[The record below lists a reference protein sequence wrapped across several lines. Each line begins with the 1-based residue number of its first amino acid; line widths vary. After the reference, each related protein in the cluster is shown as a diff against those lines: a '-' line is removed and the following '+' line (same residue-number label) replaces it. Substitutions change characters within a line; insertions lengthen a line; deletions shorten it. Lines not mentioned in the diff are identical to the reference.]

1 MKIISQILFF
11 LVFLLFGVTLVHA
24 EPSDL
29 LSAYL
34 APKAVALK
42 QNSDLDRLIETA
54 GDKKLVLLG
63 ESTHGTHEF
72 YHWRSEISKRLIAE
86 KGFSFIAVEGDWPS
100 LYRLNDYV
108 KGRTKPGIKAINI
121 LRTFARWPQWMW
133 ANRDIEAL
141 AEWLREFNQ
150 NRPEADKIG
159 LFGMD
164 VYGQWEAI
172 DDLLALTGA
181 YFPEKLPEI
190 ERRLNCFKEYDHDE
204 WMYARA
210 TARGGFSCEKELAE
224 VLEIIQD
231 LKPAPSESDPKIRFR
246 ARQKALVIKN
256 AEDFFRLAIREG
268 PDAWNSRAKHMWVSV
283 EGLLERHGPE
293 AKGIVWAHN
302 THVGDASKTTMI
314 LRKTLNIGQLSRQTL
329 GADQVHIV
337 GFGTAQGKV
346 NAGAY
351 WGAPMSIMTVPKAQP
366 GSIEDVLASL
376 EPEAFYLM
384 FGDEERRHE
393 PLDQLIGNRAIGV
406 IYDPRRDYA
415 QYVGSRVAKRYD
427 SFVFIKNTR
436 ELTPIR

>member
-1 MKIISQILFF
+1 MKIINFFLFCTVF
-11 LVFLLFGVTLVHA
+11 LVF
-24 EPSDL
+24 E
-29 LSAYL
+29 SAIAKADPNKLTAFL
-34 APKAVALK
+34 APKAIPLK
-42 QNSDLDRLIETA
+42 QRSDLDQLIETA
-54 GDKKLVLLG
+54 GSNKLVLLG

-72 YHWRSEISKRLIAE
+72 YHWRSEISKRLITE

-100 LYRLNDYV
+100 LYRLNEYV
-108 KGRTKPGIKAINI
+108 KGRSKPGTSAADVLK
-121 LRTFARWPQWMW
+121 TFGRWPRWMW
-133 ANRDIEAL
+133 ANQDIEAL
-141 AEWLREFNQ
+141 AEWLREFNKT
-150 NRPEADKIG
+150 RPEADKIG

-172 DDLLALTGA
+172 DDLLALAGA
-181 YFPEKLPEI
+181 YFPEQLPDI
-190 ERRLNCFKEYDHDE
+190 QRRLNCFKQYDRDE

-210 TARGGFSCEKELAE
+210 TARGGFSCEKELTE
-224 VLEIIQD
+224 VLEIIQN
-231 LKPAPSESDPKIRFR
+231 LKPKPSGDDPKIRFR

-268 PDAWNSRAKHMWVSV
+268 PDAWNSRVKHMWVSI
-283 EGLLERHGPE
+283 EGLLERHGTE
-293 AKGIVWAHN
+293 AKGIIWAHN

-314 LRKTLNIGQLSRQTL
+314 LRETLNIGQLSRQAL

-337 GFGTAQGKV
+337 GFGTDQGKV

-366 GSIEDVLASL
+366 GSIEEVFARLG
-376 EPEAFYLM
+376 PEAFYLI
-384 FGDEERRHE
+384 FSDEDRRYE

-415 QYVGSRVAKRYD
+415 QYVASRVAQRYD

-436 ELTPIR
+436 ELTPVR